1 MIKTTIIVHK
11 LFLTLFLIQS
21 LNAQI
26 EVKSINSVP
35 LAERGVINNPVWS
48 RDSRT
53 VAFEFLGIGNKKK
66 SEKKSKVMIYRL
78 GSDQSAK
85 PLLKGKESISTFD
98 QTTDE
103 ISSRLPFWSS
113 TTNNTLYFLYEKH
126 QHETRYIGKYDL
138 EYIDLPV
145 NTDEVT
151 RLWEYI
157 MQPSGISEYYP
168 ISVDGREYLFI
179 RLKDSP
185 GLVFYT
191 NQSDKIGYETQG
203 RLKPD
208 ENKVI
213 IDLKKWIKSN
223 EPIDSFSLF
232 KNAFKIIICKGDDKD
247 KTFLL
252 GELDIEETE
261 ADYHIVPVP
270 KSEDGVLQ
278 EPSFNPTNSDV
289 IAYLEVIGNKE
300 SGMFYHLLLQRL
312 DTPENYLLS
321 NDLYRNEDGKSSKPN
336 STSYV
341 WHPNGNYIF
350 FISTDEK
357 RKVAYVDLSNLQK
370 PKIRKLETD
379 IEFAE
384 QLAIS
389 PDGKYLAVMTK
400 IASETDDTDALGQL
414 FIVELTL

>member
-11 LFLTLFLIQS
+11 LFVTLFLIQS

-103 ISSRLPFWSS
+103 ISSRLPSWSS
-113 TTNNTLYFLYEKH
+113 RTNNTLYFLYEKYKP
-126 QHETRYIGKYDL
+126 RFIGKYNLD
-138 EYIDLPV
+138 YSDLPV
-145 NTDEVT
+145 NYHDVIPLYKSIT
-151 RLWEYI
+151 
-157 MQPSGISEYYP
+157 QPSEIDEYYP

-179 RLKDSP
+179 KLKDFS
-185 GLVFYT
+185 GFIFYT
-191 NQSDKIGYETQG
+191 NQNAKIGYEKHSKF
-203 RLKPD
+203 KPN
-208 ENKVI
+208 ENQVI
-213 IDLKKWIKSN
+213 PNLKKWIQN
-223 EPIDSFSLF
+223 ETINSFSLS
-232 KNAFKIIICKGDDKD
+232 KNAAKIIICKGDDKD
-247 KTFLL
+247 KIFLL
-252 GELDIEETE
+252 GELEIEEIE